1 MKIYLTV
8 LMLLTTVSFSYSQS
22 KLEREYRIKLSQ
34 VPLKALGFVDK
45 SMPDVKVKWYWEE
58 NLQKKSIEAKGTR
71 DGRLYSVE
79 FDTLGVLQDVEVLV
93 KYQSLPENTK
103 VAIEES
109 IGNRFVKFK
118 IEKTQIQWVGDE
130 NVLMLLIKGEDIGQ
144 AAYITNYEIMIK
156 GSRDG
161 LTDFYEILLNE
172 NGEIKRVSK
181 VLQRNDY
188 HLIF

>member
-8 LMLLTTVSFSYSQS
+8 LVLLTAVSFSYSQG
-22 KLEREYRIKLSQ
+22 KLEREYRIKPSQ
-34 VPLKALGFVDK
+34 VPVKALGFVEK

-71 DGRLYSVE
+71 NGKLYSVE

-103 VAIEES
+103 IAIEKS
-109 IGNRFVKFK
+109 IENRFAKFN
-118 IEKTQIQWVGDE
+118 IEKTQIQWVGDQ
-130 NVLMLLIKGEDIGQ
+130 NVLMSLIKGEDIGQ
-144 AAYITNYEIMIK
+144 TAYITNYEIMIK
-156 GSRDG
+156 GSMDG

-172 NGEIKRVSK
+172 KGEIKRVSK

-188 HLIF
+188 HLIY

>member
-8 LMLLTTVSFSYSQS
+8 LVLLTAVSFSYSQG
-22 KLEREYRIKLSQ
+22 KLEREYRIKPSQ
-34 VPLKALGFVDK
+34 VPVKALGFVEK

-71 DGRLYSVE
+71 NGKLYSVE

-103 VAIEES
+103 IAIEKS
-109 IGNRFVKFK
+109 IENRFAKFN
-118 IEKTQIQWVGDE
+118 IEKTQIQWVGDQ
-130 NVLMLLIKGEDIGQ
+130 NVLMSLIKGEDIGQ
-144 AAYITNYEIMIK
+144 TAYITNYEIMIK
-156 GSRDG
+156 GSMDG
-161 LTDFYEILLNE
+161 RTDFYEVLLNE
-172 NGEIKRVSK
+172 KGEIKRVSK

-188 HLIF
+188 HLIY

>member
-22 KLEREYRIKLSQ
+22 KLEREYRIKPSQ